1 MSNKIVLQGEATL
14 IQKLDGEVELSLI
27 TDGEVGTFM
36 PILPVMQENKTATP
50 TERAQVVT
58 PDPQYNGLRRVS
70 ISAIPS
76 DYVGS
81 AVIHD
86 PTITVTGRSVNVPKG
101 YYTEDTTASVQGAEQ
116 ATPSISINGGDITAT
131 SVQSE
136 GYVQAGTR
144 QATASIPTVEQA
156 TPSLSVSSGGLITA
170 VSTQAGGYVTAG
182 TKTATSQLSTQA
194 GATIAPTESQQTAVA
209 SGKYTTGV
217 VKVGA
222 IPSNYVGS
230 TITRDPTPTASGA
243 TVNIPT
249 GYYSTNTSKTVQTV
263 AQATPS
269 IAVNANN
276 ITASV
281 TQGEGYVSG
290 GTKTATA
297 TVPSG
302 DVSVDNK
309 SITANPSISIDNN
322 GEITA
327 TVSGTASLTATVND
341 GYVDGYTAG
350 TATVSGSST
359 SQLPTM
365 AGQTVTPS
373 TSSQSLATQG
383 KYMTGDVTINA
394 IPTGTAGTPTA
405 TKGAV
410 SNHSVTVTPSVT
422 NTTGYITGSTITGTG
437 VSVSASELVSGTLS
451 VTNNGTADVTNYANI
466 DVNVS
471 GGGGLPPKVGVIRG
485 DAELVQKWTYDK
497 MMTADL
503 SVSLPAYNS
512 SSQTTLIAT
521 TELATYDGTPLT
533 YRYLVVQ
540 RTLLIPVYSIAT
552 VAKGRED
559 HVYSSCVHEW
569 VYQPANQIQTLDGS
583 KTYGQYSQ
591 MVANGP
597 NSRMV
602 YWSSATA
609 ITPYTST
616 SYGLA
621 LTMQAPTIATNK
633 TITIKSPTLT
643 VRGHAT
649 YFSQTYWE
657 AVTDA
662 RMQYVIELWR
672 VPIEQGVIN
681 GWTHTSQYDSIDNDV
696 NNNNGKLR

>member
-1 MSNKIVLQGEATL
+1 MSDTIILEGEMSLSQIIDGVVDLTL
-14 IQKLDGEVELSLI
+14 AEDGDIGV
-27 TDGEVGTFM
+27 FM
-36 PILPVMQENKTATP
+36 PIQPIMENNKTVSP
-50 TERAQVVT
+50 TEQTQTVT
-58 PDPQYNGLRRVS
+58 PSPQYNGLRQVTVN
-70 ISAIPS
+70 AIPA

-81 AVIHD
+81 AIVH
-86 PTITVTGRSVNVPKG
+86 
-101 YYTEDTTASVQGAEQ
+101 
-116 ATPSISINGGDITAT
+116 
-131 SVQSE
+131 
-136 GYVQAGTR
+136 
-144 QATASIPTVEQA
+144 
-156 TPSLSVSSGGLITA
+156 
-170 VSTQAGGYVTAG
+170 
-182 TKTATSQLSTQA
+182 
-194 GATIAPTESQQTAVA
+194 
-209 SGKYTTGV
+209 
-217 VKVGA
+217 
-222 IPSNYVGS
+222 
-230 TITRDPTPTASGA
+230 DPTPTVSGA

-249 GYYSTNTSKTVQTV
+249 GYYSANTSESVQT
-263 AQATPS
+263 AQQATPV
-269 IAVNANN
+269 ITVNGGN
-276 ITASV
+276 ITATA
-281 TQGEGYVSG
+281 TQSEGYVQS

-297 TVPSG
+297 TIPTVQQAIPEMSVSG
-302 DVSVDNK
+302 ATVTAIATQSAGLVDAGTETASATVQSGNVSVDNK
-309 SITANPSISIDNN
+309 TITANPSISVDNN

-327 TVSGTASLTATVND
+327 TVSGSETLTATVSE
-341 GYVDGYTAG
+341 GYVDTSTPGTAAISG
-350 TATVSGSST
+350 TAT
-359 SQLPTM
+359 SQLSTM

-383 KYMTGDVTINA
+383 KFMTGNVTINA

-422 NTTGYITGSTITGTG
+422 NTTGYITGGTITGTG

-451 VTNNGTADVTNYANI
+451 VTDNGTADVTNYANI

-471 GGGGLPPKVGVIRG
+471 GGGGLPPQVGVIRG

-497 MMTADL
+497 MMYADEGI
-503 SVSLPAYNS
+503 SLPAYNS
-512 SSQTTLIAT
+512 SSQKTLMQ
-521 TELATYDGTPLT
+521 TETLATYDGTPST
-533 YRYLVVQ
+533 YRYMVVQ

-569 VYQPANQIQTLDGS
+569 VYQPANQIQTMDGS
-583 KTYGQYSQ
+583 KSYGQYSQ
-591 MVANGP
+591 MMANGP

-609 ITPYTST
+609 IAPYTST

-621 LTMQAPTIATNK
+621 LTMQAPTIGSNK

-672 VPIEQGVIN
+672 VPIVANVIN
-681 GWTHTSQYDSIDNDV
+681 GWVHTSQYDSIDNDV
-696 NNNNGKLR
+696 NTNNGTLR